1 MKKYKVIRSK
11 AISYIFDT
19 IDAAR
24 DCRKDLMNMGYENI
38 SIIVEPE
45 DLP

>member
-1 MKKYKVIRSK
+1 MIFKVIRTK
-11 AISYIFDT
+11 AIQYLFDT
-19 IDAAR
+19 IEDAR
-24 DCRKDLMNMGYENI
+24 ECRERLMNMGYENI